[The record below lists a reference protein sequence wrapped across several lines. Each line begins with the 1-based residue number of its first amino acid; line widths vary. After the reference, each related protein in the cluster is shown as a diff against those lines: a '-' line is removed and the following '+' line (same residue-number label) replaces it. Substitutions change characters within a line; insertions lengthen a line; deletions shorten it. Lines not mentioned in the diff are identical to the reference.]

1 MILSISDILSAVCR
15 NEDQSW
21 MRQKKCA
28 SQEEHKAEIASWKQ
42 KNLELVEKLK
52 AKALQ
57 AAVLCFGRFVFFVQG
72 FFGR

>member
-1 MILSISDILSAVCR
+1 LSK
-15 NEDQSW
+15 NEKTS
-21 MRQKKCA
+21 A
-28 SQEEHKAEIASWKQ
+28 SQEEHKAEIAGWKQ

-57 AAVLCFGRFVFFVQG
+57 AAVLCFGRFVIFVPG